1 MTSIEAQQRIAI
13 VTGAAR
19 GIGAAVAHRLAADGL
34 GVAVLDR
41 DKDGAEA
48 VASSITGTGGRAM
61 AVTADVTSTEQ
72 IGDAVASVCRGL
84 GDPTVLVNNAG
95 VTRDNLLFRMTRED
109 WDTVI
114 SVHLTGAYLMAAAVQ
129 RFMVAAGFG
138 RIVNLSSVAAL
149 GNRGQ
154 TNYSA
159 AKAGLIGMAK
169 TLAIELG
176 KFGVTANAIAPG
188 FISTEMTAAT
198 ATRLGMSFEE
208 LTAQYVADIPV
219 GRAGIPDDIANV
231 VSFFVDERSGYVS
244 GQVIYVAGGPK
255 A

>member
-1 MTSIEAQQRIAI
+1 MAVSSQQRIAI
-13 VTGAAR
+13 VTGAGR
-19 GIGAAVAHRLAADGL
+19 GIGAAVARRLAADGL

-41 DKDGAEA
+41 DGESAQA
-48 VASSITGTGGRAM
+48 VASSITEAGGRAL
-61 AVTADVTSTEQ
+61 AVAADVTSSEQ
-72 IGDAVASVCRGL
+72 IGDAVATVCAGL

-114 SVHLTGAYLMAAAVQ
+114 SVHLTGAYLMTAAVQ

-198 ATRLGMSFEE
+198 ATRLGLSFEE
-208 LTAQYVADIPV
+208 LTAEYVADIPA
-219 GRAGIPDDIANV
+219 GRAGVPDDIANV
-231 VSFFVDERSGYVS
+231 VSFFADERSGYVS